1 MPPIN
6 RRDLLVVA
14 AGAAA
19 LAVAQPLR
27 AAIGFDVNVD
37 RFLSLSARLTGVG
50 LADLDASA
58 ASSILAGF
66 LALGRGGEL
75 DSLAADPDATTPLA
89 NDIVAAWYSGTY
101 DTGAGLASFGLTHA
115 LLWNALDYTKPPGLC
130 GGRTGHWADPPA
142 R

>member
-6 RRDLLVVA
+6 RRDLLVVT

-19 LAVAQPLR
+19 LAVAPPLR
-27 AAIGFDVNVD
+27 AAVGFDVD
-37 RFLSLSARLTGVG
+37 WFLLLSARLTGVS

-58 ASSILAGF
+58 ARSILAGI

-75 DSLAADPDATTPLA
+75 DSLAAEPDATAPLA

-101 DTGAGLASFGLTHA
+101 DTGADLASFGLTHA
-115 LLWNALDYTKPPGLC
+115 LLWKALDYTEPPGLC
-130 GGRTGHWADPPA
+130 GGKTGHWAAPA
-142 R
+142 AR

>member
-19 LAVAQPLR
+19 LAVAPPLR
-27 AAIGFDVNVD
+27 AAIGFDVD
-37 RFLSLSARLTGVG
+37 RFLSLSARLTGVS

-66 LALGRGGEL
+66 LSLGRGGEL
-75 DSLAADPDATTPLA
+75 DSLAADPDATAPLA

-101 DTGAGLASFGLTHA
+101 ATGAGLASFGLTHA

-130 GGRTGHWADPPA
+130 GVRTGHWADPPA

>member
-6 RRDLLVVA
+6 RRDLLVVT

-19 LAVAQPLR
+19 LAVAPPLR
-27 AAIGFDVNVD
+27 AEAGFDVD
-37 RFLSLSARLTGVG
+37 QFLSLSARLTGVS

-66 LALGRGGEL
+66 LSLGRGGEL
-75 DSLAADPDATTPLA
+75 SPLAAGPDATAPLA

-101 DTGAGLASFGLTHA
+101 DTSAGLASFGLTHA

-130 GGRTGHWADPPA
+130 GGRTGYWAAPPA